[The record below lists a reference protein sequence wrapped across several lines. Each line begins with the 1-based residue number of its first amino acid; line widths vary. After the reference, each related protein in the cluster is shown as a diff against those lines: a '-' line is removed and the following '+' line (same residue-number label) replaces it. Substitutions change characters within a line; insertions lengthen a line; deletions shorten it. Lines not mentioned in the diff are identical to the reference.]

1 MRARNFQVVVACYIC
16 ISLLGC
22 TSAAWRQADSYAN
35 REPKYWTIEDV
46 TFAAIRDHRFVRL
59 CVKLQNNTEEA
70 VTEVN
75 IDLQQVNDQLKNV
88 DTAVSNIE
96 EGKKLEKFHK
106 TNEPDINIDDESNN
120 LSLQV
125 EEESYTP
132 CITVL
137 QKNEESLPVIVKK
150 SDGIDISTTL
160 FEIGE
165 EPPDHPALFL
175 IEHGEAHYI
184 VFGAPMQMY
193 SELTDHALR
202 CYAEDQTEPSRYL
215 LVPLAFVGDV
225 AFVLAAVARVVVCIL
240 LLPLCIYDIASNDGN
255 PNPSASEVLF
265 PLALPPDTFKPECN

>member
-1 MRARNFQVVVACYIC
+1 MIVAYYVC

-46 TFAAIRDHRFVRL
+46 TFAAIRDNRFVRL
-59 CVKLQNNTEEA
+59 CVKLQNNSEEA

-75 IDLQQVNDQLKNV
+75 IDLQQVNYQLKKL
-88 DTAVSNIE
+88 DATISNIE
-96 EGKKLEKFHK
+96 EGKKLEKSYK
-106 TNEPDINIDDESNN
+106 ASNPDLVIDDESNN
-120 LSLQV
+120 LSPQV
-125 EEESYTP
+125 EEEGYAP

-137 QKNEESLPVIVKK
+137 QKSEKSLPVIVKK
-150 SDGIDISTTL
+150 SDGIDISATL

-175 IEHGEAHYI
+175 IEHGEKNYI

-193 SELTDHALR
+193 SELADHAFR
-202 CYAEDQTEPSRYL
+202 CYSEDQTEPSRYL

-225 AFVLAAVARVVVCIL
+225 VIVLGAVARVIVCIL
-240 LLPLCIYDIASNDGN
+240 LLPLCIYAIATDDKDYSNSGWQREGFL
-255 PNPSASEVLF
+255 P
-265 PLALPPDTFKPECN
+265 LPPDTFKPECN